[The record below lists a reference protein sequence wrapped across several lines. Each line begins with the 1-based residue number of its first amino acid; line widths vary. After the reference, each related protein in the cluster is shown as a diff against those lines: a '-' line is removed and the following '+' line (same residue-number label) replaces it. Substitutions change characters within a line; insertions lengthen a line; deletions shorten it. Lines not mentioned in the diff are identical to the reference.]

1 MQNTRKKSKI
11 LYKIQ
16 NTRKKSSNHD
26 RCKRD
31 VLHYYVTLLRDL
43 CTRRH
48 KYKKENLFS
57 LPLFFELKNMAT
69 YTLEEVL
76 KIFTNNNIP
85 NSNPQTEAFA
95 NNTNN
100 NLAYYNLSPEVSV
113 IFIINLIINYKFNNN
128 IIYRL

>member
-1 MQNTRKKSKI
+1 
-11 LYKIQ
+11 
-16 NTRKKSSNHD
+16 
-26 RCKRD
+26 
-31 VLHYYVTLLRDL
+31 
-43 CTRRH
+43 
-48 KYKKENLFS
+48 
-57 LPLFFELKNMAT
+57 MAT